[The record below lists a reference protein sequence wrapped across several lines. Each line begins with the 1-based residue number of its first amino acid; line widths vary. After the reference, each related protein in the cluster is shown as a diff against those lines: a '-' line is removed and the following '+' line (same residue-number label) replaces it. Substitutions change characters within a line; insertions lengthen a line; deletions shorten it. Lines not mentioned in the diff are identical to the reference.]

1 MASLASPRW
10 RAEGG
15 DGMQQMEPTNA
26 TMAVRL
32 MQESDLEAVAQLH
45 ISAFPEQL
53 MSRLGV
59 DVVRAY
65 YAWQLRCGAT
75 ARAFRAAVVG
85 NGNGLAGFVI
95 GGRYH
100 GATSGFVKAYAG
112 TLLLALARNPQL
124 LGDRRVLAKLRAVTR
139 AVFSVWFRRAAPSQT
154 GPVAEPSFGVL
165 ALAVAPQSQGSGVA
179 ALLMHDLEGAA
190 MAAGFRA
197 MNLHV
202 NTDNPRAIA
211 FYEKRGWQRDGARPW
226 TGNMRLLLEQRP

>member
-1 MASLASPRW
+1 
-10 RAEGG
+10 
-15 DGMQQMEPTNA
+15 MQQMEPPNA

-32 MQESDLEAVAQLH
+32 MQEADLEAVAQLH

-85 NGNGLAGFVI
+85 DRNGLAGFVI

-124 LGDRRVLAKLRAVTR
+124 LGDRRVLAKLRAVTC
-139 AVFSVWFRRAAPSQT
+139 AVVGVWFRRVAPSRP
-154 GPVAEPSFGVL
+154 GPAHEPSFGVL
-165 ALAVAPQSQGSGVA
+165 ALAVAPNRHGSGVA
-179 ALLMHDLEGAA
+179 AQLMQELEGAA

-211 FYEKRGWQRDGARPW
+211 FYEKRGWQRDGAHPW
-226 TGNMRLLLEQRP
+226 TGNMRLPLEHRP